1 MLIISALFVNIVRLV
16 GVLLL
21 FGRCRA
27 CWWGAGMGWR
37 GGGRPYPSRRCVSIE
52 KFFILFFLILSFVF
66 RLIVF
71 FIART
76 ILFR

>member
-37 GGGRPYPSRRCVSIE
+37 GGGGE
-52 KFFILFFLILSFVF
+52 GHTHLGG
-66 RLIVF
+66 
-71 FIART
+71 A
-76 ILFR
+76 

>member
-1 MLIISALFVNIVRLV
+1 MVLIISALFLNIVRLV

-21 FGRCRA
+21 FCRCRA
-27 CWWGAGMGWR
+27 CWRIRGWGG

-66 RLIVF
+66 RLVVF